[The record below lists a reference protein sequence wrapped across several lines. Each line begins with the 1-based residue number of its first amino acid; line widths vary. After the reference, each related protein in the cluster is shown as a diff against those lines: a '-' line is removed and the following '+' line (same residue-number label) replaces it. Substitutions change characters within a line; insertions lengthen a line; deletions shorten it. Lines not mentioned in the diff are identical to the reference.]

1 MKLRISA
8 LTLTGC
14 LLMAGCSGT
23 SVAAAAISPA
33 PEELQPGK
41 TGAAAAS
48 EPEPP
53 LPRGPV
59 LTPEQ
64 VWDKLLAMIDAIG
77 QREDLNRENIERA
90 IGLKLYKRP
99 GEAFSDRLVGD
110 TTAGWSYV
118 FDLSQYT
125 EDDVRMAVRPF
136 RPDAAFGVGNSPTC
150 TWRTEKLR
158 AALRERGFEEANR
171 TVRGRN
177 YFNWQYTRGAMVVR
191 VRYYFDQEHLDYNS
205 TCVDSVLV
213 SFVRPEFYKDA
224 TWMDR
229 YSADFMPVPYACTTA
244 TSMESPIAT

>member
-150 TWRTEKLR
+150 TWRTEELR
-158 AALRERGFEEANR
+158 AALRERGFDEEDM
-171 TVRGRN
+171 TVQGAL
-177 YFNWQYTRGAMVVR
+177 YFNWQYVRGPMVVG
-191 VRYYFDQEHLDYNS
+191 VRYYFNEQRFDFSN
-205 TCVDSVLV
+205 TCVSLVRV
-213 SFVRPEFYKDA
+213 SFVIPEFYRGA
-224 TWMDR
+224 
-229 YSADFMPVPYACTTA
+229 
-244 TSMESPIAT
+244 E